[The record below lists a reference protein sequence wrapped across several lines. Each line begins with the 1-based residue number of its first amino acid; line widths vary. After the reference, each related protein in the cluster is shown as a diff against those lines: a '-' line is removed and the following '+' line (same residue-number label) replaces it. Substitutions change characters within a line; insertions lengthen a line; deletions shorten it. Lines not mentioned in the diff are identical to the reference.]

1 MLILKQ
7 LVYVKNASNLGLIIN
22 LFYYEILRRINIHEK
37 YTITVNGTAYE
48 VEVEEMGGVAAPKAA
63 APKAAPA
70 AAPSAA
76 PKAAPAA
83 APAPAAKPVAA
94 GAATISA
101 PMPGKVLEVKV
112 KAGDA
117 VKAGDVLMIL
127 EAMKMQNE
135 IMAPADGTISDVRI
149 SAGQTVGTGD
159 VMIVM

>member
-1 MLILKQ
+1 MK
-7 LVYVKNASNLGLIIN
+7 
-22 LFYYEILRRINIHEK
+22 K
-37 YTITVNGTAYE
+37 YTITVNVTAYE
-48 VEVEEMGGVAAPKAA
+48 VEVEDMGGAAATAPKAA
-63 APKAAPA
+63 APKAAPVPA
-70 AAPSAA
+70 AAPA
-76 PKAAPAA
+76 PKAA

-94 GAATISA
+94 GSATISA

-117 VKAGDVLMIL
+117 VKSGDVLMIL

-135 IMAPADGTISDVRI
+135 IMAPADGTISDVRV

>member
-1 MLILKQ
+1 MK
-7 LVYVKNASNLGLIIN
+7 
-22 LFYYEILRRINIHEK
+22 K
-37 YTITVNGTAYE
+37 YTITVNGTASE
-48 VEVEEMGGVAAPKAA
+48 VEVEDMGGAAATAPKAA
-63 APKAAPA
+63 APKAAPVPA
-70 AAPSAA
+70 AAPA
-76 PKAAPAA
+76 PKAA

-94 GAATISA
+94 GSATISA

-117 VKAGDVLMIL
+117 VKSGDVLMIL

-135 IMAPADGTISDVRI
+135 IMAPADGTISDVRV